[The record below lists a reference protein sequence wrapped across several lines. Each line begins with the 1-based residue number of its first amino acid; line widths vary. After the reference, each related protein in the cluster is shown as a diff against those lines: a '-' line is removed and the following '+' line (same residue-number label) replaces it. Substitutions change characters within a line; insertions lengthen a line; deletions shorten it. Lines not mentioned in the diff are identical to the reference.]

1 MIGQGNTAWLE
12 TFNVRTFTDSAYLH
26 ETDAILAMGR
36 AIYVD
41 VSTNN
46 TFKIDSKENQVS
58 PEKKEIRNKHTI
70 YRLYGI

>member
-26 ETDAILAMGR
+26 ETDEILAMGR

-46 TFKIDSKENQVS
+46 TFKIDSNGNQVS
-58 PEKKEIRNKHTI
+58 PKMAAIDKHTI